1 MYSPFLY
8 REISGTG
15 GITLDTPKG
24 CCVICYYWCHIN
36 QAIRRQHGGWNW
48 LEYVIFVIF
57 NFTFSLITINLHP
70 EKLPQYDKITSI
82 VKDCYNMIQ
91 QNKTRP

>member
-1 MYSPFLY
+1 MCPFLY

-48 LEYVIFVIF
+48 LEYVKRRGIF
-57 NFTFSLITINLHP
+57 
-70 EKLPQYDKITSI
+70 
-82 VKDCYNMIQ
+82 
-91 QNKTRP
+91 